1 MKTWKQE
8 QEARRIEED
17 RRLEEHYRDMQ
28 ATPFEPSASETVGSM
43 IGGLLGLVIYGG
55 FWILVCVAVY
65 LVGKAVIG

>member
-8 QEARRIEED
+8 QED

-28 ATPFEPSASETVGSM
+28 ETPFEPSASETVGSM
-43 IGGLLGLVIYGG
+43 IGGILWLVINGG
-55 FWILVCVAVY
+55 FWILVCVVVY